1 MKKKYKGDKFET
13 CMEDIDEFID
23 GCKDYKTFQEKMLRI
38 SLEDPNLKVLFLV
51 KELKETINKFISSR
65 SDANQKELFTKIAH
79 ILYI

>member
-38 SLEDPNLKVLFLV
+38 TLEDPNLKVLFLV
-51 KELKETINKFISSR
+51 KEKF
-65 SDANQKELFTKIAH
+65 FF
-79 ILYI
+79 